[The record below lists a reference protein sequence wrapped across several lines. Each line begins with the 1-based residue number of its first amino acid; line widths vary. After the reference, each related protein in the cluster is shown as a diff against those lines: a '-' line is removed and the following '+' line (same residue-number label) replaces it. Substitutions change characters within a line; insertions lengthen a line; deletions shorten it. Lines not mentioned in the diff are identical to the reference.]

1 MSVNPY
7 DMTDEEPSGLMDGA
21 EASADVSAQAQTPP
35 PGPRRSAYRRQMNR
49 ANILLAALFV
59 GGLGSVYFLSLRKL
73 PNEANA
79 EEQVAETQVDNLIL
93 RLGQKGGTTA
103 GGRGTHRVTRELLRS
118 FCDQIVQRQIPAGN
132 LKKNPFAFV
141 APRSTQPKPI
151 RSEMIGRRYPSAVSP
166 EYASYEN
173 ALATFRAL
181 HLQSVMMGRS
191 GRMAIIS
198 NNVLSVG
205 QRIEMFRI
213 KSIES
218 DAVVL
223 TWQDKAFVL
232 KMSP

>member
-7 DMTDEEPSGLMDGA
+7 DIADDPTHGA
-21 EASADVSAQAQTPP
+21 EAPADLSAQAQTPP
-35 PGPRRSAYRRQMNR
+35 PGSRRSSYRRQMNR
-49 ANILLAALFV
+49 ANIFLVVLFA
-59 GGLGSVYFLSLRKL
+59 GGLGLVYFLSLRKL
-73 PNEANA
+73 PKQANA
-79 EEQVAETQVDNLIL
+79 EEQVAEIQVDNLIL

-103 GGRGTHRVTRELLRS
+103 GARGTHRVTRELLRS
-118 FCDQIVQRQIPAGN
+118 FCEQIVQRQIPAGD

-141 APRSTQPKPI
+141 APRSAQPKPVSTQPVDQ
-151 RSEMIGRRYPSAVSP
+151 RLPKPSSP
-166 EYASYEN
+166 EQASYEQ

-198 NNVLSVG
+198 NNVLGVG
-205 QRIEMFRI
+205 QQIEMFTI
-213 KSIES
+213 KAIAS

-223 TWQDKAFVL
+223 TWQGKAFVL

>member
-7 DMTDEEPSGLMDGA
+7 DTKDEKPSDLMDGA
-21 EASADVSAQAQTPP
+21 EAPADLSAEVPASP
-35 PGPRRSAYRRQMNR
+35 PGSRRSSYRRQMNR
-49 ANILLAALFV
+49 ANILLVVLFA

-79 EEQVAETQVDNLIL
+79 EERVAEIQVDNLIL
-93 RLGQKGGTTA
+93 RLGQRSGA
-103 GGRGTHRVTRELLRS
+103 GAGARGTHRVTRELLRS
-118 FCDQIVQRQIPAGN
+118 FCEQIAQRQIPAGN

-141 APRSTQPKPI
+141 APRSAQPKPI
-151 RSEMIGRRYPSAVSP
+151 STQPVNQRLPEHSSSEQ
-166 EYASYEN
+166 ESYERT
-173 ALATFRAL
+173 LATFRAL

-205 QRIEMFRI
+205 ERIEMFTI
-213 KSIES
+213 KAIES

-223 TWQDKAFVL
+223 TWQGKAFVL